1 MLGQD
6 RARPEPEGRG
16 KTGPGGRSK
25 AGAGGQEQEWDRSK
39 VG

>member
-6 RARPEPEGRG
+6 RARPGPEGRG

-25 AGAGGQEQEWDRSK
+25 AGAGGQEQEWDRSE